1 MTEIRVDVLEKLRE
15 VQSKI
20 NEYLEKT
27 RSSSGNIDV
36 EIQNMSFNVGKKEKT
51 YIVGMKMDF
60 SLLPKNKQNQNSK
73 IGKTRGLKTNP
84 QNEIKQSK

>member
-1 MTEIRVDVLEKLRE
+1 
-15 VQSKI
+15 
-20 NEYLEKT
+20 
-27 RSSSGNIDV
+27 
-36 EIQNMSFNVGKKEKT
+36 
-51 YIVGMKMDF
+51 MKMDF